1 MPVAGV
7 IGDIPDYAN
16 CEVARI
22 NSAYKD
28 DDEGIGQ
35 GLDSVFWMLL
45 TVTLRFRIR
54 SKVILKYLENIY
66 SLIN

>member
-45 TVTLRFRIR
+45 SVTLRFRIR
-54 SKVILKYLENIY
+54 SK
-66 SLIN
+66 